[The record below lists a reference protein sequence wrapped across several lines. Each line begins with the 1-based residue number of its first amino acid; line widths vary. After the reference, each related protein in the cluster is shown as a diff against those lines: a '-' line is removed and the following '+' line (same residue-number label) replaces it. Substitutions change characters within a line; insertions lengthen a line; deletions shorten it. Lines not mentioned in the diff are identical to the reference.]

1 MKLTAEDPEH
11 GLVDRARSGDARAR
25 AALVEQHYPAAH
37 SLAFK
42 LTGSPETSRDVVQEA
57 FLRAF
62 ARIDQHHAEYSFAS
76 WLFKIVANQARDLFR
91 REARGEARELAP
103 DPEPGADAIL
113 QKSEEAA
120 RVRAALETL
129 PVHTRLPLILHLQE
143 GLPIREIAYATET
156 SENSVRMKIYR
167 GLLRVR
173 ALLREEP

>member
-1 MKLTAEDPEH
+1 MKLTASDPEH
-11 GLVDRARSGDARAR
+11 GLADRARKGDARAQ
-25 AALVEQHYPAAH
+25 AALVERHYPAAY

-42 LTGSPETSRDVVQEA
+42 LIGSSETSRDVVQEA

-62 ARIDQHHAEYSFAS
+62 ARIDQHNAEYSFAS
-76 WLFKIVANQARDLFR
+76 WLFKIVANQARDLYR
-91 REARGEARELAP
+91 REARGKARALAP

-113 QKSEEAA
+113 QKHEEAA

-129 PVHTRLPLILHLQE
+129 PSDTRLPLILHLQE
-143 GLPIREIAYATET
+143 GLPIREIAYAMET
-156 SENSVRMKIYR
+156 SENTIRMKIYR